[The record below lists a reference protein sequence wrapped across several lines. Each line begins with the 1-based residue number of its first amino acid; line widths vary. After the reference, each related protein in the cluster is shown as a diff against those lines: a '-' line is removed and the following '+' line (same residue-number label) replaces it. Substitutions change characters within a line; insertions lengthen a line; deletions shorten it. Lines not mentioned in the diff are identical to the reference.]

1 MHANNLLTL
10 IISLDCFLSSLSFA
24 CDHSKKTLLDPEK
37 RKDSKPGKEE
47 LARVRK
53 IVGESIDEDPY
64 WIHASRDGHNIDHY
78 RKPNVGWVHCARAP
92 PLGFSYPSIHTH
104 TLTSS
109 AGRPPPPPPTHPSTR
124 IAGHRSSFGCIKPS
138 RMISA

>member
-47 LARVRK
+47 LERVRK

-78 RKPNVGWVHCARAP
+78 RKPNVG
-92 PLGFSYPSIHTH
+92 
-104 TLTSS
+104 
-109 AGRPPPPPPTHPSTR
+109 
-124 IAGHRSSFGCIKPS
+124 
-138 RMISA
+138 